1 MPRRTPKLLSVLAC
15 VLLVSV
21 SVPATATETGSGDEP
36 TLPLEESAARHS
48 SDLREP
54 TIVPRTGQSAAHFT
68 VDERTYPVAPGLD
81 HTSFDR
87 YDARGWIRVDA
98 LTARLATPGLKLDY
112 ASPGKVSSPAPLSQ
126 ALQRDKAVA
135 GVNADF
141 FDIGDT
147 GAPLGIGVDRQRGA
161 VHGPASGWNNS
172 FTVDSRN
179 MAAIARTY
187 LQAQIIRRGKPSV
200 AVTNLNSPTVAV
212 DGIGIFT
219 SAWGSDGRARTVSS
233 SVARRE
239 VRVVNGRVRAN
250 RRTLST
256 GPIARDATL
265 LVGTGAGARRLS
277 ALKAGQRVT
286 VEYGVDEAATR
297 VAVGG
302 NVQLLRDGA
311 VVAPGDPAMHPR
323 TAIGID
329 EDTEQVI
336 IVTVDGR
343 QSHSRGITLR
353 ETAVLLRRLG
363 AEDALNLDGGGS
375 STMLARQSGEGIG
388 VVNAPS
394 DGGLR
399 SVPNGLGFAVAA
411 GSGTLTGIRVEPVV
425 DVTESHRVFTG
436 LTRTLVARG
445 HDEMLDPVA
454 AKPRWRG
461 SPTASV
467 RRGPGRRTVVRGRQ
481 TGTGMV
487 RAVAGAAT
495 GEFRI
500 RVLGDVHRL
509 ETTVPSVALTGKGRS
524 QTFEVRGY
532 DARGFSTW
540 VEPRDV
546 RLSYDRDKLRVRRS
560 GRGLTVTSL
569 VRSTSDA
576 VKVTVGGAST
586 YVGVTVGLQRRVIA
600 KMRSLRGWQVTA
612 YPARADARSHLTKDR
627 RGRARHA
634 IALRYSLYGRTAT
647 RAAYLTSSPAK
658 EMPGKARRVGMWVRG
673 DGKGAWLR
681 VVAQDS
687 SGARS
692 TINLTQR
699 VTWKGWRFVSA
710 ALPSNLAQPLA
721 FVRVYAVETER
732 SRRYAGTLAFDDIT
746 VWSERTAS
754 VPDTPPLR
762 DPMVADLAP
771 LEGGGLRVAVLADA
785 GISASA
791 PQSRAVARTR
801 AAMQEVVAA
810 KADLVLING
819 DLVRR
824 GLRADFALAR
834 RIIDEELDG
843 KVAWRYLP
851 GDGEIRGTGDLTNFR
866 TEFGAPV
873 RTFDQDGT
881 RFVLMNSAPGTFRLA
896 GFGQLV
902 TLRRT
907 LSAAADDQAVT
918 SVVVAAHHPTSDP
931 TAGGISEL
939 ADSREGDLVED
950 LLAEFRATTGKNVA
964 YLGSHARRFAVTRD
978 DDVPHVLTGAVNGA
992 VRTGSGN
999 FAGWTMLR
1007 VDTADTW
1014 LRAQL
1019 RPSVDALRINAP
1031 TSVTVGDTG
1040 HVGATVTQ
1048 GGRRLA
1054 VRYPMAA
1061 EWLRTV
1067 SVYVGDPEGAPIT
1080 AVAAL
1085 QPESGTLTGLRPG
1098 QADLA
1103 LRINGTTVRRTVT
1116 VR

>member
-1 MPRRTPKLLSVLAC
+1 MLLSALAC
-15 VLLVSV
+15 ALSV
-21 SVPATATETGSGDEP
+21 SVALPAVATETGGVDQP
-36 TLPLEESAARHS
+36 ALPLEEDADQHS

-54 TIVPRTGQSAAHFT
+54 TIVPRAGQSAAYFT

-98 LTARLATPGLKLDY
+98 LTARLATPGLRLDY
-112 ASPGKVSSPAPLSQ
+112 ASSGKVSSPAPLSQ

-147 GAPLGIGVDRQRGA
+147 GAPLGIGVDRQRGV
-161 VHGPASGWNNS
+161 VHGPATGWNNT
-172 FTVDSRN
+172 FRVDSRD

-187 LQAQIIRRGKPSV
+187 LEARIVRRGRPSIP
-200 AVTNLNSPTVAV
+200 VTNLNSPTVAV

-219 SAWGSDGRARTVSS
+219 SAWGSDGRSRTVSS

-250 RRTLST
+250 RRTPST
-256 GPIARDATL
+256 GPIARDTTL
-265 LVGTGAGARRLS
+265 LVGTGAGARRLA
-277 ALKAGQRVT
+277 ALKVGQRVS

-302 NVQLLRDGA
+302 NVQLLRDGD

-329 EDTEQVI
+329 DDTGQVI

-363 AEDALNLDGGGS
+363 AEHALNLDGGGS
-375 STMLARQSGEGIG
+375 STMLARQSGEGVG

-411 GSGTLTGIRVEPVV
+411 GSGSLTGIRVEPVV
-425 DVTESHRVFTG
+425 DITESHRVFDG

-454 AKPRWRG
+454 ATPQWRG
-461 SPTASV
+461 SATASV
-467 RRGPGRRTVVRGRQ
+467 RRGPGRRTVVRGREPG
-481 TGTGMV
+481 TGTI

-509 ETTVPSVALTGKGRS
+509 ETTVPSIALSGKGRS

-546 RLSYDRDKLRVRRS
+546 RLSYDRDTLRVRRS

-569 VRSTSDA
+569 VRSASDA
-576 VKVTVGGAST
+576 VKVTAGGAST
-586 YVGVTVGLQRRVIA
+586 YVGVTVGLQRRVVA
-600 KMRSLRGWQVTA
+600 KMRSLRDWKATA
-612 YPARADARSHLTKDR
+612 YPARANARVSLTKDR
-627 RGRARHA
+627 RGRAREA

-647 RAAYLTSSPAK
+647 RAAYLTSVPAK
-658 EMPGKARRVGMWVRG
+658 DLPGRARRIGMWVRG

-681 VVAQDS
+681 VVAQDA

-710 ALPSNLAQPLA
+710 ALPSNLTQPLD

-732 SRRYAGTLAFDDIT
+732 SRRYAGTLAFDDVT
-746 VWSERTAS
+746 AWSERTAS

-762 DPMVADLAP
+762 DPLVADLAP
-771 LEGGGLRVAVLADA
+771 LEGGALRVAVLSDA
-785 GISASA
+785 GISAAA
-791 PQSRAVARTR
+791 PRSRAVARTR
-801 AAMQEVVAA
+801 TAMQEIVAA
-810 KADLVLING
+810 RPDVVLVNG

-824 GLRADFALAR
+824 GLRSDFALAR
-834 RIIDEELDG
+834 RLIDEELDG
-843 KVAWRYLP
+843 KVAWRYVP
-851 GDGEIRGTGDLTNFR
+851 GDGEIRGSGDLTNFR
-866 TEFGAPV
+866 SEFGAPV

-902 TLRRT
+902 KLRSTLT
-907 LSAAADDQAVT
+907 AAADDPAVT

-931 TAGGISEL
+931 DAGGTAAL
-939 ADSREGDLVED
+939 ADPREGDLVED
-950 LLAEFRATTGKNVA
+950 LLAEFRATSGKHIA
-964 YLGSHARRFAVTRD
+964 YVGSHARRFALTRD
-978 DDVPHVLTGAVNGA
+978 DDVPHVLAGAVNGA

-999 FAGWTMLR
+999 FAGWTLLR
-1007 VDTADTW
+1007 VDTGDAW
-1014 LRAQL
+1014 LRVQL

-1031 TSVTVGDTG
+1031 ASLRVGG
-1040 HVGATVTQ
+1040 EGGVGATVTQ

-1061 EWLRTV
+1061 EWLRTATV
-1067 SVYVGDPEGAPIT
+1067 HVGDPGSAPPG

-1085 QPESGTLTGLRPG
+1085 QPESGTLTGLRAG
-1098 QADLA
+1098 QAELA
-1103 LRINGTTVRRTVT
+1103 LRMNGTTVRETVT
-1116 VR
+1116 VE